1 MQKGTKRHL
10 SLGESVARLVSL
22 GARIGL
28 KARTCALFNRSFF
41 IRFHTKIIFCG
52 SDRSGY
58 KENTRPTIRE
68 NRGVYFESQNN

>member
-1 MQKGTKRHL
+1 MNAEGN
-10 SLGESVARLVSL
+10 L

-41 IRFHTKIIFCG
+41 IRFHTFCG
-52 SDRSGY
+52 SDRSGD

-68 NRGVYFESQNN
+68 NRGVILKVKQLNII